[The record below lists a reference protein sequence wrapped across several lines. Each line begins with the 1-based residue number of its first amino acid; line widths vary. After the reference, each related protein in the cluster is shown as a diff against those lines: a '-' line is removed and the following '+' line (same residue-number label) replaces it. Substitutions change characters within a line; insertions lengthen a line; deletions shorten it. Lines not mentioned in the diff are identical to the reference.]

1 MPPPAGATPDELDA
15 PVNQPPPAPDAL
27 SLARGAAGRG
37 DASEALS
44 RYLRVLASQPDN
56 VEALAGAGRAAL
68 DVGDVNAATG
78 FFARAEG
85 LDSRNGPVK
94 AGLAAS
100 VLQAGDART
109 ALRFFREATDLGV
122 QPATIAADRGLAY
135 DLRGDPRRAQA
146 DYQLALRT
154 RASDEVTRRLAVSQ
168 AISGDR
174 AGALLTLDPLL
185 RKQDLAA
192 WRTRAFV
199 RAMTGDAAGASEDA
213 NLILPAA
220 QAQALQPY
228 FARLAQ
234 LKPAEKAAA
243 VDLGRFPAVGKAPP
257 QPRLAFDQAVVASP
271 AVGDAASA
279 ARAAADAAAWA
290 ARSAPATPV
299 VAAAP
304 PAAEPRETA
313 AQRRAEQR
321 ATRQQVALSA
331 KARREKAA
339 EAAADKLA
347 RANPARHWVQ
357 VAGGA
362 NRKDLGRAWAD
373 LKRKWP
379 SQLAGRSPS
388 TTHYR
393 FTNRLLIGPFPSS
406 DAAQD
411 WVGARKAEGF
421 ATFRVETGAGDAV
434 ERVKG

>member
-1 MPPPAGATPDELDA
+1 MTPPAGAMPDEIDA
-15 PVNQPPPAPDAL
+15 PVNQPPPAADAL
-27 SLARGAAGRG
+27 SLARGAAQRG

-85 LDSRNGPVK
+85 RDPRNGAVK
-94 AGLAAS
+94 AGLAAA
-100 VLQAGDART
+100 VLQTGDART

-135 DLRGDPRRAQA
+135 DLRGDTRRAQA

-154 RASDEVTRRLAVSQ
+154 RPNDEVTRRLAVSQ

-174 AGALLTLDPLL
+174 AGALATLDPLL
-185 RKQDLAA
+185 RRQDVPA

-199 RAMTGDAAGASEDA
+199 RAMTGDVAGASEDA
-213 NLILPAA
+213 RAILPTP
-220 QAQALQPY
+220 QAQALEPY
-228 FARLAQ
+228 FVRLAQ

-243 VDLGRFPAVGKAPP
+243 VDLGRFPAEGKPAA
-257 QPRLAFDQAVVASP
+257 QPRLAFDQAVATGPS
-271 AVGDAASA
+271 AGDAASA

-290 ARSAPATPV
+290 AR
-299 VAAAP
+299 AAP
-304 PAAEPRETA
+304 PAPVVAQAPPATDPRAEAAKRRADQRVAREQA
-313 AQRRAEQR
+313 AQ
-321 ATRQQVALSA
+321 TA
-331 KARREKAA
+331 KAKREKAA
-339 EAAADKLA
+339 EAAAEKLA

-362 NRKDLGRAWAD
+362 NKRDLGRAWTD
-373 LKRKWP
+373 LRKKYP
-379 SQLAGRSPS
+379 TQLAGRSPW

-393 FTNRLLIGPFPSS
+393 YTNRLLIGPFASS

-411 WVGARKAEGF
+411 WVTERRKEGF
-421 ATFRVETGAGDAV
+421 ATFRVETDAGDAV
-434 ERVKG
+434 EHVKG